1 LAYVPKNRVQLSQ
14 TAFRENGIRIGT
26 LVQESGEDTVDVMRT
41 IKHALDPHNIFNPG
55 KVLRW

>member
-1 LAYVPKNRVQLSQ
+1 LHKIDFL
-14 TAFRENGIRIGT
+14 I
-26 LVQESGEDTVDVMRT
+26 QESGEDTVDVMRT